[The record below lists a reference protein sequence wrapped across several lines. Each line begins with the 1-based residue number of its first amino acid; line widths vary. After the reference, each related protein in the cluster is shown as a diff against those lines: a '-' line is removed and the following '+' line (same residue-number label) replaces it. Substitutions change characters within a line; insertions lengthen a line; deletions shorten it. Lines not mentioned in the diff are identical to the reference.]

1 MDTSD
6 LTSRG
11 YGAVL
16 WEPDQQTVHDARI
29 TRFMR
34 WLAVHIP
41 GPIPGRGHDFGGYA
55 DLWQWSVTEP
65 GSFWAAVW
73 DYFEVLGH
81 RDPGPVLTGE
91 VMPDVQWFTG
101 TTLNYARNAL
111 RTAWTDPD
119 RTAIIFDSER
129 TRAGRLTYAQLAQQ
143 VARVARGLRALGVR
157 RGDRVAALLPNV
169 PEAVI
174 GLLATASIG
183 AIWSSCS
190 PDFGARSVIDRFA
203 QIEPTV
209 LIAGDGYWYGGKE
222 FSRAQMVDDVV
233 AALPGLS
240 AVVLVDLIEAAG
252 GFPDRFIRWDNLGAE
267 AESEQGQ
274 REPEFEE
281 VPFEHPLWVV
291 YSSGTTG
298 LPKPIMHGH
307 GGIVLE
313 HLKALAFHQDLRPG
327 DVFTWYTTTGWM
339 MWNYLAGG
347 LLAGLTIVLYDGSAT
362 YPDTGRLWRLAA
374 EHGVTYLGVGAPY
387 LVACMKAGLRPGD
400 EADLSALR
408 AIGSTGSPLPP
419 EAFGWVYDRVSKDL
433 LLGSFSGGTDLCT
446 GFVGPCPLLPVRAG
460 IISGRCLGAEV
471 EAYDDDG
478 QPVIGQ
484 VGELVITQPMPSMPV
499 GFWNDPG
506 GARYRESY
514 FDVYPGIWRHGD
526 WIELLPDGGCVI
538 YGRSDATLNR
548 GGVRMGTSE
557 FYRVVEG
564 FGEVGDSL
572 VVDTG
577 RLGAEGRLILYVVP
591 AAGCELD
598 DDLAARLRAA
608 LRSQLS
614 PRHVPDEIHQ
624 VPGIPRTLSG
634 KKLEVP
640 VRKILLGTEPE
651 RAADPNALANPEVL
665 AYFGGFRG
673 VAPPGQHSVTHP
685 HPRQLLSETTSS
697 QWGDGVVAGP
707 CPSGGSGGSSPRAMP
722 LREGLGGSASGPCPS
737 GGVRGGLGGSS
748 PRASTAQNH
757 KGVDSGRDAGQ
768 RRSRDQGSPAGQ
780 GGRGLG
786 GQPRAGPRHAGR
798 RRRRPVLPARL
809 LPPGGHRGPALALAA
824 GGGGAGPRPDRPAP
838 AAGPGADPG
847 PGAGTRAS
855 GPGHPGQPGGGHRH
869 RRHAVPGRLG
879 HDPAEPPPGRDL
891 AARAPAV
898 AGAPGRDRR
907 AA

>member
-1 MDTSD
+1 MVICGLTREQGRGNMTSGGALPAAPRWHDAVNMDTSGSD
-6 LTSRG
+6 LSSRG

-16 WEPDQQTVHDARI
+16 WEPDEQTIHEARI

-34 WLAVHIP
+34 WLA
-41 GPIPGRGHDFGGYA
+41 GRDRRFDGYD
-55 DLWQWSVTEP
+55 DLWRWSVTRPEE
-65 GSFWAAVW
+65 FWSAVW
-73 DYFEVLGH
+73 DYFEVLGD
-81 RDPGPVLTGE
+81 RGPGPVLTGSA
-91 VMPDVQWFTG
+91 MPDVHWFTG
-101 TTLNYARNAL
+101 ATLNYARNAL

-129 TRAGRLTYAQLAQQ
+129 SRAGRLSYADLAQQ
-143 VARVARGLRALGVR
+143 VARVARGLRGMGVR

-169 PEAVI
+169 PEAII
-174 GLLATASIG
+174 GLLASASLG

-209 LIAGDGYWYGGKE
+209 LIACDGYTYNGKD
-222 FSRAQMVDDVV
+222 FSRIEMLGDVV

-240 AVVLVDLIEAAG
+240 AVVMVSLLGEADPDLENLIPWDDLSAG
-252 GFPDRFIRWDNLGAE
+252 
-267 AESEQGQ
+267 QGPS
-274 REPEFEE
+274 EPEFEE
-281 VPFEHPLWVV
+281 VPFDHPLWVV

-313 HLKALAFHQDLRPG
+313 HLKALSFHQDLKPG

-347 LLAGLTIVLYDGSAT
+347 LLAGLTLVLYDGSAT
-362 YPDTGRLWRLAA
+362 YPATNRLWRLAA

-387 LVACMKAGLRPGD
+387 LIACMKAGLEPGQD
-400 EADLSALR
+400 HDLSPLR

-419 EAFGWVYDRVSKDL
+419 EAFGWVYDHVKRDL

-471 EAYDDDG
+471 EAYDEDG
-478 QPVIGQ
+478 TPVIGQ

-506 GARYRESY
+506 GARYQESY
-514 FDVYPGIWRHGD
+514 FETYPGVWRHGD

-548 GGVRMGTSE
+548 GGIRMGTSG
-557 FYRVVEG
+557 FYRVVEA
-564 FGEVGDSL
+564 FSEVADSL

-591 AAGCELD
+591 AAGGQLDEEL
-598 DDLAARLRAA
+598 AGRLRAA
-608 LRSQLS
+608 LRVQLS

-640 VRKILLGTEPE
+640 VRKILLGMAPE

-665 AYFGGFRG
+665 KYFGG
-673 VAPPGQHSVTHP
+673 
-685 HPRQLLSETTSS
+685 
-697 QWGDGVVAGP
+697 
-707 CPSGGSGGSSPRAMP
+707 
-722 LREGLGGSASGPCPS
+722 
-737 GGVRGGLGGSS
+737 
-748 PRASTAQNH
+748 
-757 KGVDSGRDAGQ
+757 
-768 RRSRDQGSPAGQ
+768 
-780 GGRGLG
+780 
-786 GQPRAGPRHAGR
+786 
-798 RRRRPVLPARL
+798 
-809 LPPGGHRGPALALAA
+809 
-824 GGGGAGPRPDRPAP
+824 
-838 AAGPGADPG
+838 
-847 PGAGTRAS
+847 
-855 GPGHPGQPGGGHRH
+855 
-869 RRHAVPGRLG
+869 
-879 HDPAEPPPGRDL
+879 
-891 AARAPAV
+891 
-898 AGAPGRDRR
+898 
-907 AA
+907 